1 MTDLAT
7 RGKAGRMI
15 RQPLVAMT
23 KMFTPRWRGSW
34 FAHLQTWRPYTVWY
48 AGLVGLAGGV
58 LAGQGHAAAWLLA
71 VAWGG
76 PTLGWLAGHYLGD
89 YFDRDLDAVSKPR
102 RPIPSGRL
110 SSAGAVTA
118 GTLCLI
124 GFSGLALAANQR
136 SVVLVAAIG
145 AGIVA
150 YSRFFKARGLAGNV
164 TRGALTSMAF
174 VFGSMTVSPW
184 PPLEVIAFAPAF
196 WAHDTASNLIGT
208 LRDVDGDRACGYHT
222 MPVRRGV
229 AATVRA
235 AAGLYAVSLLNVAVV
250 GSLLAQEAARPGVF
264 AFLFLATGMGLA
276 DFMLLFRFS
285 PQSPPLLALHA
296 HEVLVL
302 ERLVLTGSLLA
313 LGMGLTTTVA
323 MLAPVL
329 LLSAVTQALMRTKH
343 EGSDTP
349 RRAL

>member
-1 MTDLAT
+1 M
-7 RGKAGRMI
+7 
-15 RQPLVAMT
+15 
-23 KMFTPRWRGSW
+23 
-34 FAHLQTWRPYTVWY
+34 
-48 AGLVGLAGGV
+48 
-58 LAGQGHAAAWLLA
+58 
-71 VAWGG
+71 
-76 PTLGWLAGHYLGD
+76 
-89 YFDRDLDAVSKPR
+89 SKPR

-196 WAHDTASNLIGT
+196 PGARHRFQPDRHPPGRRRRPSMRIPHHARASWCRRDGAGRRRP
-208 LRDVDGDRACGYHT
+208 LRRLSAQRGC
-222 MPVRRGV
+222 RR
-229 AATVRA
+229 
-235 AAGLYAVSLLNVAVV
+235 
-250 GSLLAQEAARPGVF
+250 LAPGPRSGQAGVF

-323 MLAPVL
+323 LLAPVL